1 MRSDQDERTSQDIAH
16 MPDFFIE
23 RPIFAWVIAI
33 LITLGGAIAITQLGV
48 EAYPTIAPP
57 QVSVN
62 ATYPGADADT
72 VEKTVTQV
80 IEQQLTGV
88 DHLLY
93 FSSSSSSSGSATI
106 TLTFE
111 PGTDADIAAVQT
123 QNRVSL
129 AQPRLPTEVIQ
140 QGIPVAKVNP
150 GFLMVGMLKSD
161 DGTMDTYALNNVVA
175 TQVLDQVQRIP
186 GVGSAFQFGSEYAMR
201 IWLDPDK
208 LHGYS
213 MSASEALAAVKGQ
226 NVQVAAGSVGAEPSA
241 HGTVVTATVRAE
253 GRFSDP
259 AQFENILLRANSD
272 GTTVR
277 LKDVARVEIGPGAYG
292 FALKYNDTS
301 TAGFGVQLLT
311 GANALGVAKAVKA
324 KLAELQPGFPKGVS
338 WFIPY
343 DTSDFV
349 QISIEEVV
357 KTLFEAIVLVF
368 LVMLIFLQD
377 FRITLIPTLVIPV
390 ALMGGF
396 LGMWMLGFTI
406 NQLSLFGMVLAIGI
420 VVDDAIVVI
429 ENVERIMAEEGLSPK
444 EATKKAMGQIT
455 GAVIAIAV
463 VLAAV
468 FIPSA
473 MQSGSAG
480 AIYRQFALTIAVS
493 MGFSAFLALAFTPA
507 LCASMLKPMHDKRK
521 NIVFRTFNHV
531 FNWTQDQYTGHVRG
545 AVRHSP
551 AWFIVFVG
559 IAALCA
565 FLFTRLPGSFV
576 PEEDQGYLLAIVQL
590 PPGASISRTNE
601 VMEEIR
607 TIGRKNPEIEG
618 VVTVSGFSFVGQGEN
633 VGMAFYRLKPW
644 KTRASTSNVLAQQ
657 LNGANFMTIKNA
669 QVFVLNLPTIPGL
682 SQFGGFEMYLQ
693 DRAGKGHEALI
704 AARNQ
709 LLGEAGKSPNLAGV
723 RPNGLEDSAQVKM
736 TVDRV
741 QAQSMGVSLSDV
753 YNAIQLML
761 APVYVDDFFH
771 EGRVQRVIMQADAP
785 FRMSPDAVS
794 HFYVPSTLAGTAV
807 GADGTRPM
815 VPLSNVVRTE
825 WTMGSPSLDRYNGYS
840 AIQMNGGPS
849 PGHSSGEAME
859 AMQAIVDSKDF
870 PQGFSYQWSGQSL
883 QEIISGNQAPL
894 LFGLSILAVFLCLAA
909 LYESWS
915 IPFAVMLV
923 VPVGI
928 TGALVATLL
937 RHQFDENLN
946 NDIFFKIGLITIIG
960 LAAKNAILIVEFAV
974 QEQRSGRNLA
984 TAVVDAARLR
994 LRPILMT
1001 SFCFILGVLPL
1012 AISSGAGAN
1021 ARHAIGTGVIGGMIF
1036 ATFLGVLFIP
1046 IFYVIVRRLLGDK
1059 MESREA
1065 TLAAT
1070 TIKHT
1075 DE

>member
-1 MRSDQDERTSQDIAH
+1 
-16 MPDFFIE
+16 MPSFFIE

-33 LITLGGAIAITQLGV
+33 LITLGGVIAISQLGV

-57 QVSVN
+57 QVAVN
-62 ATYPGADADT
+62 AVYPGADAST

-93 FSSSSSSSGSATI
+93 FSSSSSSSGTASI

-111 PGTDADIAAVQT
+111 PGTNADIAAVQT

-140 QGIPVAKVNP
+140 QGITVSKVNP

-161 DGTMDTYALNNVVA
+161 DGSMDTYALNNVVA
-175 TQVLDQVQRIP
+175 TQVLDQIQRIP
-186 GVGSAFQFGSEYAMR
+186 GVGSAFQFGSEFAMR

-213 MSASEALAAVKGQ
+213 LSATEVLAAVRGQ

-241 HGTVVTATVRAE
+241 GGASFTATVRAE
-253 GRFSDP
+253 GRFSEP
-259 AQFENILLRANSD
+259 EQFANILLRANSD

-277 LKDVARVEIGPGAYG
+277 LKDVARIEIGPGSYG

-343 DTSDFV
+343 DTSDFI

-368 LVMLIFLQD
+368 LVMLIFLQN

-444 EATKKAMGQIT
+444 EATRKAMGQIT

-507 LCASMLKPMHDKRK
+507 LCASMLKPVHDTKK
-521 NIVFRTFNHV
+521 NLVFRWFNDS
-531 FNWTQDQYTGHVRG
+531 FNWTQNLYTGHVRT
-545 AVRHSP
+545 AVRHAP
-551 AWFIVFVG
+551 TWFVVF
-559 IAALCA
+559 IAIAVLCG

-576 PEEDQGYLLAIVQL
+576 PEEDQGYLFAIVQL
-590 PPGASISRTNE
+590 PPGATIDRTNK
-601 VMEEIR
+601 VMEQVR
-607 TIGRKNPEIEG
+607 SIGRQNPDVEG
-618 VVTVSGFSFVGQGEN
+618 VVTVSGYSFVGQGEN

-644 KTRASTSNVLAQQ
+644 KERPHVSSALAQQ
-657 LNGANFMTIKNA
+657 LNGANFMQIKDA

-693 DRAGKGHEALI
+693 DRSGAGHDALI

-709 LLGEAGKSPNLAGV
+709 LLGAAAKSPLLAGV
-723 RPNGLEDSAQVKM
+723 RPNGLEDSTQIKM

-741 QAQSMGVSLSDV
+741 QAQSMGISLTDV
-753 YNAIQLML
+753 YSAIQLML

-771 EGRVQRVIMQADAP
+771 QGRVQRVIMQADAP
-785 FRMSPDAVS
+785 YRMSPDAVS
-794 HFYVPSTLAGTAV
+794 HFYVPSSLGAAA
-807 GADGTRPM
+807 ADGTRPM

-825 WTMGSPSLDRYNGYS
+825 WSMGSPSLTRYNGYS

-849 PGHSSGEAME
+849 PGHSSGEAMQ
-859 AMQAIVDSKDF
+859 AMQDIIGGKDF
-870 PQGFSYQWSGQSL
+870 PSGFSYQWSGQSL

-894 LFGLSILAVFLCLAA
+894 LFALSILVVFLCLAA

-928 TGALVATLL
+928 TGALVATLM
-937 RHQFDENLN
+937 RHTFDANLN

-974 QEQRSGRNLA
+974 EEQRAGRKLA

-1046 IFYVIVRRLLGDK
+1046 IFYVIVRRLLGDT
-1059 MESREA
+1059 MEPPEE

-1070 TIKHT
+1070 SSPHQHG
-1075 DE
+1075 

>member
-1 MRSDQDERTSQDIAH
+1 
-16 MPDFFIE
+16 MPTFFIE

-33 LITLGGAIAITQLGV
+33 LITLGGVIAISQLGV

-57 QVSVN
+57 QVQVN
-62 ATYPGADADT
+62 ATYPGADAST

-93 FSSSSSSSGSATI
+93 FSSSSSSSGGASI

-123 QNRVSL
+123 QNRVAL
-129 AQPRLPTEVIQ
+129 ATPRLPSEVIQ
-140 QGIPVAKVNP
+140 QGVVVSKVNP

-161 DGTMDTYALNNVVA
+161 DGSLDTYALNNIVA
-175 TQVLDQVQRIP
+175 TQVLDQIQRIP
-186 GVGSAFQFGSEYAMR
+186 GVGNAFQFGSEFAMR

-213 MSASEALAAVKGQ
+213 LSATDVLNAVRGQ
-226 NVQVAAGSVGAEPSA
+226 NVQVAAGSIGAEPSA
-241 HGTVVTATVRAE
+241 FGNSFTATVRAE
-253 GRFSDP
+253 GRFSEP
-259 AQFENILLRANSD
+259 EQFQNILLRTNVD

-277 LKDVARVEIGPGAYG
+277 LKDVARVEIGPGSYG

-343 DTSDFV
+343 DTSDFI

-368 LVMLIFLQD
+368 LVMLVFLQN

-396 LGMWMLGFTI
+396 LGMWALGFTI

-444 EATKKAMGQIT
+444 EATRKAMGQIT

-507 LCASMLKPMHDKRK
+507 LCASMLKPIHETRK
-521 NIVFRTFNHV
+521 NILFRWFNDTFD
-531 FNWTQDQYTGHVRG
+531 WTQRIYTGHVRS

-551 AWFIVFVG
+551 TWFVVFVVL
-559 IAALCA
+559 AALCG
-565 FLFTRLPGSFV
+565 FLFTKLPGSFV

-590 PPGASISRTNE
+590 PPGATIDRTNK
-601 VMEEIR
+601 VMEQVR
-607 TIGRKNPEIEG
+607 TIGRQNADVEG

-644 KTRASTSNVLAQQ
+644 KDRPHVSSALAQQ
-657 LNGANFMTIKNA
+657 LNGANFMQIKDA

-693 DRAGKGHEALI
+693 DRSGKGHDALI
-704 AARNQ
+704 AARNA
-709 LLGEAGKSPNLAGV
+709 LLGAASKSPALAGV
-723 RPNGLEDSAQVKM
+723 RPNGLEDTAQVTM
-736 TVDRV
+736 SVDRV
-741 QAQSMGVSLSDV
+741 QAQSMGVALTDV
-753 YNAIQLML
+753 YSAIQLML

-785 FRMSPDAVS
+785 FRMSPDAIG
-794 HFYVPSTLAGTAV
+794 HFYLPSSLGAAN
-807 GADGTRPM
+807 ADGTRPM
-815 VPLSNVVRTE
+815 LPLSNVVRTE
-825 WTMGSPSLDRYNGYS
+825 WTMGSPSLTRYNGYS

-849 PGHSSGEAME
+849 PGHSSGEAMS
-859 AMQAIVDSKDF
+859 AMQDIVDGKDF

-894 LFGLSILAVFLCLAA
+894 LFALSILAVFLCLAA

-915 IPFAVMLV
+915 IPFSVMLV
-923 VPVGI
+923 VPVGVL
-928 TGALVATLL
+928 GALVATLM
-937 RHQFDENLN
+937 RHQFDENLT

-974 QEQRSGRNLA
+974 QEQRAGRNLA

-1012 AISSGAGAN
+1012 AVSTGAGAN
-1021 ARHAIGTGVIGGMIF
+1021 ARHAIGTGVIGGMVF

-1046 IFYVIVRRLLGDK
+1046 VFYVIVRRLLGDK
-1059 MESREA
+1059 LEPPEA

-1070 TIKHT
+1070 SDSHRHG
-1075 DE
+1075 

>member
-1 MRSDQDERTSQDIAH
+1 
-16 MPDFFIE
+16 MPSFFIE

-33 LITLGGAIAITQLGV
+33 LITLGGVIAISQLGV

-57 QVSVN
+57 QVAVN
-62 ATYPGADADT
+62 AVYPGADAST

-93 FSSSSSSSGSATI
+93 FSSSSSSSGSASI

-140 QGIPVAKVNP
+140 QGITVSKVNP

-161 DGTMDTYALNNVVA
+161 DGSMDTYALNNVVA
-175 TQVLDQVQRIP
+175 TQVLDQIQRIP
-186 GVGSAFQFGSEYAMR
+186 GVGSAFQFGSEFAMR

-208 LHGYS
+208 LHGFNL
-213 MSASEALAAVKGQ
+213 SATEVLAAVRGQ

-241 HGTVVTATVRAE
+241 GGASFTATVRAE
-253 GRFSDP
+253 GRFSEP
-259 AQFENILLRANSD
+259 EQFENILLRTNSD

-277 LKDVARVEIGPGAYG
+277 LKDVARIEIGPGSYG

-324 KLAELQPGFPKGVS
+324 KLVELQPGFPKGVS

-343 DTSDFV
+343 DTSDFI

-368 LVMLIFLQD
+368 LVMLIFLQN

-396 LGMWMLGFTI
+396 LGMWMLGFSI

-444 EATKKAMGQIT
+444 EATRKAMSQIT

-507 LCASMLKPMHDKRK
+507 LCASMLKPMHDTKK
-521 NIVFRTFNHV
+521 NVVFRWFNDS
-531 FNWTQDQYTGHVRG
+531 FNWTQNVYTGHVRS

-551 AWFIVFVG
+551 SWFVVFLA
-559 IAALCA
+559 IAVLCG

-590 PPGASISRTNE
+590 PPGATIDRTNK
-601 VMEEIR
+601 VMEQVR
-607 TIGRKNPEIEG
+607 SIGRKNPDVEG

-644 KTRASTSNVLAQQ
+644 KERPHVSSALAQQ
-657 LNGANFMTIKNA
+657 LNGANFMQIKDA

-693 DRAGKGHEALI
+693 DRSGAGHDALI
-704 AARNQ
+704 AARNA
-709 LLGEAGKSPNLAGV
+709 LLGAAGKSPQLAGV
-723 RPNGLEDSAQVKM
+723 RPNGLEDSTQVKM

-741 QAQSMGVSLSDV
+741 QAQSMGISLTDV
-753 YNAIQLML
+753 YSAIQLML

-771 EGRVQRVIMQADAP
+771 QGRVQRVIMQADAP
-785 FRMSPDAVS
+785 YRMSPDAVG
-794 HFYVPSTLAGTAV
+794 HFYVPSSAAAAGASS
-807 GADGTRPM
+807 DGTRPM

-825 WTMGSPSLDRYNGYS
+825 WSMGSPSLTRYNGYS

-849 PGHSSGEAME
+849 PGHSSGEAMQ
-859 AMQAIVDSKDF
+859 AMQDIIGGKDF
-870 PQGFSYQWSGQSL
+870 PSGFSYQWSGQSL

-894 LFGLSILAVFLCLAA
+894 LFALSILVVFLCLAA

-928 TGALVATLL
+928 TGALIATLM
-937 RHQFDENLN
+937 RHTFDANLN

-974 QEQRSGRNLA
+974 EEQRAGRKLA

-1012 AISSGAGAN
+1012 AISTGAGAN

-1059 MESREA
+1059 MEPPEE

-1070 TIKHT
+1070 SSPHPHG
-1075 DE
+1075 

>member
-1 MRSDQDERTSQDIAH
+1 
-16 MPDFFIE
+16 MPSFFID

-33 LITLGGAIAITQLGV
+33 LITLGGVIAISQLGI

-57 QVSVN
+57 QVAVN
-62 ATYPGADADT
+62 AVYPGADAST

-93 FSSSSSSSGSATI
+93 FSASSSSSGGASI

-111 PGTDADIAAVQT
+111 PGTDPDIAAVQT

-129 AQPRLPTEVIQ
+129 AQSRLPTEVVQ
-140 QGIPVAKVNP
+140 QGITVAKVNP

-161 DGTMDTYALNNVVA
+161 DGSMDTYGLNNIVA
-175 TQVLDQVQRIP
+175 TQVLDQIQRIP
-186 GVGSAFQFGSEYAMR
+186 GVGNAFQFGSEFAMR
-201 IWLDPDK
+201 IWLNPDR
-208 LHGYS
+208 LHGYGL
-213 MSASEALAAVKGQ
+213 SAAQALAAVRGQ
-226 NVQVAAGSVGAEPSA
+226 NVQVAAGSVGAEPSTK
-241 HGTVVTATVRAE
+241 GIGYTATVRAE
-253 GRFSDP
+253 GRFSTVEE
-259 AQFENILLRANSD
+259 FENILLRANSD

-277 LKDVARVEIGPGAYG
+277 LKDVARVEIGPGSYG

-311 GANALGVAKAVKA
+311 GSNALGVADAVKA

-343 DTSDFV
+343 DTSTFIHV
-349 QISIEEVV
+349 SIEEVV
-357 KTLFEAIVLVF
+357 KTLIEAIVLVF
-368 LVMLIFLQD
+368 LVMLIFLQNL
-377 FRITLIPTLVIPV
+377 RITLIPTLVIPV

-396 LGMWMLGFTI
+396 LGMWALGFTI

-429 ENVERIMAEEGLSPK
+429 ENVERIMSEEGLSPK
-444 EATKKAMGQIT
+444 DATRKAMGQIT

-473 MQSGSAG
+473 MQTGSAG
-480 AIYRQFALTIAVS
+480 AIYRQFALTIAIS

-507 LCASMLKPMHDKRK
+507 LCASMLKPIHETRK
-521 NIVFRTFNHV
+521 NVVFRCFNSL
-531 FNWTQDQYTGHVRG
+531 FEWTQTTYTGHVRN
-545 AVRHSP
+545 AVRRAP
-551 AWFIVFVG
+551 IWFGVFLV
-559 IAALCA
+559 IAVLCG

-590 PPGASISRTNE
+590 PPGATIARTND
-601 VMEEIR
+601 VMESVR
-607 TIGRKNPEIEG
+607 SIGRKNPDVEG
-618 VVTVSGFSFVGQGEN
+618 VVSVSGFSFVGQGEN

-644 KTRASTSNVLAQQ
+644 GDRKNNSSVLAQK
-657 LNGANFMTIKNA
+657 LNGANFMTIKDA

-693 DRAGKGHEALI
+693 DRSGAGHDALI
-704 AARNQ
+704 AARNA
-709 LLGEAGKSPNLAGV
+709 LLGGAGNSPVLAGV

-753 YNAIQLML
+753 YSAIQLML
-761 APVYVDDFFH
+761 APIYVDDFFH
-771 EGRVQRVIMQADAP
+771 QGRVQRVIMQADSA
-785 FRMSPDAVS
+785 FRMSPDAIS
-794 HFYVPSTLAGTAV
+794 HFYLPSTLASGVT
-807 GADGTRPM
+807 GAGAADRSM
-815 VPLSNVVRTE
+815 IPLSNVVRTE
-825 WTMGSPSLDRYNGYS
+825 WVMGSPSLTRYNGYA
-840 AIQMNGGPS
+840 AIQMNGGPA
-849 PGHSSGEAME
+849 PGRSSGEAMQ
-859 AMQAIVDSKDF
+859 AMQDVIGGKDF
-870 PQGFSYQWSGQSL
+870 PPGFSYQWSGQSL
-883 QEIISGNQAPL
+883 QEIVSGNQAPL
-894 LFGLSILAVFLCLAA
+894 LFALSILAVFLCLAA

-974 QEQRSGRNLA
+974 QEQKAGRNLA

-1021 ARHAIGTGVIGGMIF
+1021 ARHAIGTGVIGGMVF
-1036 ATFLGVLFIP
+1036 ATFLGILFIP
-1046 IFYVIVRRLLGDK
+1046 IFYVIVRRLLGDT
-1059 MESREA
+1059 MESPQA

-1070 TIKHT
+1070 STPH
-1075 DE
+1075 EHG

>member
-1 MRSDQDERTSQDIAH
+1 
-16 MPDFFIE
+16 MPSFFID

-57 QVSVN
+57 QVAVN
-62 ATYPGADADT
+62 ATYPGADAST

-93 FSSSSSSSGSATI
+93 FSSSSSSSGGASI

-129 AQPRLPTEVIQ
+129 AQPRLPNEVIQ
-140 QGIPVAKVNP
+140 QGITVSKINP

-161 DGTMDTYALNNVVA
+161 DGSMDTYALNNIVA
-175 TQVLDQVQRIP
+175 SQVLDQIQRIP
-186 GVGSAFQFGSEYAMR
+186 GVGNAFQFGSEYAMR
-201 IWLDPDK
+201 IWLNPDK
-208 LHGYS
+208 LHGYGL
-213 MSASEALAAVKGQ
+213 SAAEALAAVRGQ
-226 NVQVAAGSVGAEPSA
+226 NVQVAAGSVGAEPSSA
-241 HGTVVTATVRAE
+241 GTSFTATVRAE
-253 GRFSDP
+253 GRFSEP
-259 AQFENILLRANSD
+259 EQFEDIILRTNSD

-277 LKDVARVEIGPGAYG
+277 LKDVARVEIGPGSYG

-311 GANALGVAKAVKA
+311 GANALGVAEAVKA
-324 KLAELQPGFPKGVS
+324 KLAELQSGFPKGVS

-349 QISIEEVV
+349 HISIKEVV

-368 LVMLIFLQD
+368 LVMLIFLQNL
-377 FRITLIPTLVIPV
+377 RITLIPTLVIPV

-444 EATKKAMGQIT
+444 DATRKAMGQIT
-455 GAVIAIAV
+455 GAVVAIAV

-507 LCASMLKPMHDKRK
+507 LCASMLKPMHETRK
-521 NIVFRTFNHV
+521 NALFRWFNRTFA
-531 FNWTQDQYTGHVRG
+531 WTQNHYTGHVRG
-545 AVRHSP
+545 AIRYAP
-551 AWFIVFVG
+551 AWFGVFIV
-559 IAALCA
+559 IAILCG

-590 PPGASISRTNE
+590 PPGATIARTNQ
-601 VMEEIR
+601 VMEQVR
-607 TIGRKNPEIEG
+607 AIGRKNPAVEG

-644 KTRASTSNVLAQQ
+644 DTRSTKSDALAQQ
-657 LNGANFMTIKNA
+657 LNGANFMAIKDA

-682 SQFGGFEMYLQ
+682 SQFGGFDMYLQ
-693 DRAGKGHEALI
+693 DRSGAGHDALI

-709 LLGEAGKSPNLAGV
+709 LLGAAAKSPVLAGV
-723 RPNGLEDSAQVKM
+723 RPNGLEDNAQVRM

-741 QAQSMGVSLSDV
+741 QARSMGVDLGDV
-753 YNAIQLML
+753 YAAIQLML

-771 EGRVQRVIMQADAP
+771 QGRVERVIMQADAA
-785 FRMSPDAVS
+785 FRMSPDAVN
-794 HFYVPSTLAGTAV
+794 HYYLPSSVAPAGAAP
-807 GADGTRPM
+807 GATRPM
-815 VPLSNVVRTE
+815 IPLSNVVRTE
-825 WTMGSPSLDRYNGYS
+825 WSMGSPSLVRYNGYA
-840 AIQMNGGPS
+840 AIEMNGGPA
-849 PGHSSGEAME
+849 PGRSSGEAMQ
-859 AMQAIVDSKDF
+859 AMQDIVGGKDF
-870 PQGFSYQWSGQSL
+870 PKGFSYQWTGQSL
-883 QEIISGNQAPL
+883 QEIVSGNQAPL
-894 LFGLSILAVFLCLAA
+894 LFALSILAVFLCLAA

-915 IPFAVMLV
+915 IPLAVMLV

-937 RHQFDENLN
+937 RHQFDANLN

-974 QEQRSGRNLA
+974 QEQNAGRNLA

-1021 ARHAIGTGVIGGMIF
+1021 ARHAIGTGVIGGMVF

-1046 IFYVIVRRLLGDK
+1046 IFYVIIRRLLGDK
-1059 MESREA
+1059 METREA

-1070 TIKHT
+1070 QSAH
-1075 DE
+1075 DHG

>member
-1 MRSDQDERTSQDIAH
+1 
-16 MPDFFIE
+16 MPSFFIE

-33 LITLGGAIAITQLGV
+33 LITLGGVIAISQLGV

-57 QVSVN
+57 QVAVN
-62 ATYPGADADT
+62 AVYPGADAST

-93 FSSSSSSSGSATI
+93 FSSSSSSSGSASI

-140 QGIPVAKVNP
+140 QGITVSKVNP

-161 DGTMDTYALNNVVA
+161 DGSMDTYALNNVVA
-175 TQVLDQVQRIP
+175 TQVLDQIQRIP
-186 GVGSAFQFGSEYAMR
+186 GVGSAFQFGSEFAMR

-208 LHGYS
+208 LHGFNL
-213 MSASEALAAVKGQ
+213 SATEVLAAVRGQ

-241 HGTVVTATVRAE
+241 GGASFTATVRAE
-253 GRFSDP
+253 GRFSEP
-259 AQFENILLRANSD
+259 EQFENILLRTNSD

-277 LKDVARVEIGPGAYG
+277 LKDVARIEIGPGSYG

-343 DTSDFV
+343 DTSDFI

-368 LVMLIFLQD
+368 LVMLIFLQN

-396 LGMWMLGFTI
+396 LGMWMLGFSI

-444 EATKKAMGQIT
+444 EATRKAMSQIT

-507 LCASMLKPMHDKRK
+507 LCASMLKPMHDTKK
-521 NIVFRTFNHV
+521 NVVFRWFNDS
-531 FNWTQDQYTGHVRG
+531 FNWTQNVYTGHVRS

-551 AWFIVFVG
+551 SWFVVFLA
-559 IAALCA
+559 IAVLCG

-590 PPGASISRTNE
+590 PPGATIDRTNK
-601 VMEEIR
+601 VMEQVR
-607 TIGRKNPEIEG
+607 SIGRKNPDVEG

-644 KTRASTSNVLAQQ
+644 KERPHVSSALAQQ
-657 LNGANFMTIKNA
+657 LNGANFMQIKDA

-693 DRAGKGHEALI
+693 DRSGAGHDALI
-704 AARNQ
+704 AARNA
-709 LLGEAGKSPNLAGV
+709 LLGAAGKSPQLAGV
-723 RPNGLEDSAQVKM
+723 RPNGLEDSTQVKM

-741 QAQSMGVSLSDV
+741 QAQSMGISLTDV
-753 YNAIQLML
+753 YSAIQLML

-771 EGRVQRVIMQADAP
+771 QGRVQRVIMQADAP
-785 FRMSPDAVS
+785 YRMSPDAVG
-794 HFYVPSTLAGTAV
+794 HFYVPSSAAAAGASS
-807 GADGTRPM
+807 DGTRPM

-825 WTMGSPSLDRYNGYS
+825 WSMGSPSLTRYNGYS

-849 PGHSSGEAME
+849 PGHSSGEAMQ
-859 AMQAIVDSKDF
+859 AMQDIIGGKDF
-870 PQGFSYQWSGQSL
+870 PSGFSYQWSGQSL

-894 LFGLSILAVFLCLAA
+894 LFALSILVVFLCLAA

-915 IPFAVMLV
+915 IPFSVMLV
-923 VPVGI
+923 VPLGVI
-928 TGALVATLL
+928 GALLATLGRGL
-937 RHQFDENLN
+937 S
-946 NDIFFKIGLITIIG
+946 NDVFFQVGLLTTIGLS
-960 LAAKNAILIVEFAV
+960 AKNAILIVEFARS
-974 QEQRSGRNLA
+974 QYEQGRGLVEA
-984 TAVVDAARLR
+984 TVEACRMR
-994 LRPILMT
+994 LRPIVMT
-1001 SFCFILGVLPL
+1001 SLAFMLGVFPL
-1012 AISSGAGAN
+1012 AVSTGAGAGSQ
-1021 ARHAIGTGVIGGMIF
+1021 HAIGTGVIGGMIT
-1036 ATFLGVLFIP
+1036 ATVLA
-1046 IFYVIVRRLLGDK
+1046 IFWVPLFFVVVTSMFGRKRRPEPPGPHVASL
-1059 MESREA
+1059 EEEA
-1065 TLAAT
+1065 L
-1070 TIKHT
+1070 
-1075 DE
+1075 E